1 MQATTRPHSIY
12 CFTCL
17 CGREISSESTQ
28 TECPWCHREIRLVWP
43 ADAPDEGNS
52 EPVKTLRASIA

>member
-17 CGREISSESTQ
+17 CGREISSETTH
-28 TECPWCHREIRLVWP
+28 TECPWCQREIRLVWP
-43 ADAPDEGNS
+43 AETNPS
-52 EPVKTLRASIA
+52 KPVEEAEQLRPAV